1 MADIAP
7 MSKKQ
12 AQFFAGL
19 ILICTVTAALVLVI
33 DYQIKGAILEQAN
46 RLRLEIEGWQRG
58 QSTAATGSH
67 GSGNHT
73 DNHVSYP
80 SDLVDSGNARVET
93 PCDYGQPNGTGNAQE
108 IRTAKPRGTTR
119 RSPISDED

>member
-1 MADIAP
+1 MD

-12 AQFFAGL
+12 AEFFATL
-19 ILICTVTAALVLVI
+19 ILICTITAVLVLAI
-33 DYQIKGAILEQAN
+33 DYQIKGAILEQSN
-46 RLRLEIEGWQRG
+46 SLRRDMERFLNG
-58 QSTAATGSH
+58 QSPAATGSH
-67 GSGNHT
+67 RSSNHA

-93 PCDYGQPNGTGNAQE
+93 AGHNAASNGQGDPTE
-108 IRTAKPRGTTR
+108 IRATKPRGTTR

>member
-1 MADIAP
+1 MD

-12 AQFFAGL
+12 AEFFATL
-19 ILICTVTAALVLVI
+19 ILICTITAVLVLAI
-33 DYQIKGAILEQAN
+33 DYQIKGAILEQSN
-46 RLRLEIEGWQRG
+46 KLRLDMERFLNG
-58 QSTAATGSH
+58 QSAAATGSH
-67 GSGNHT
+67 RSSNHS

-80 SDLVDSGNARVET
+80 SDLVDSGDARLET
-93 PCDYGQPNGTGNAQE
+93 TGHNEASNGTGDPTK

>member
-1 MADIAP
+1 MD

-12 AQFFAGL
+12 AEFFATI
-19 ILICTVTAALVLVI
+19 ILVCTITAVLVLAI
-33 DYQIKGAILEQAN
+33 DYQIKGAILEQSN
-46 RLRLEIEGWQRG
+46 KLRLDMERFLNG

-67 GSGNHT
+67 RSGNHT

-93 PCDYGQPNGTGNAQE
+93 PRDYGQPNGTGNAQE
-108 IRTAKPRGTTR
+108 IRTAKPRRTTR